1 VTDAPSRNFL
11 AAAFARLRALRAS
24 GRLKVTGL
32 RLFLLAIAAMVL
44 GAVFSGPLSGLFR
57 ILEYLCWAALGL
69 RLAARFI
76 RWIFNTVLWTVRS
89 RLIVTCLLMGLAP
102 IVLFGT
108 LAGIAGYI
116 FCGQFATS
124 IVAEGISDNLNRAQ
138 ARSMVE
144 LSQLERADA
153 GARTI
158 VADDREGRFMTV
170 WRDGKQQD
178 AGAAK
183 NSLRQAS
190 PFASGPIPGWLHP
203 GFKGVVVAS
212 GKLFLCAAS
221 GNAAEG
227 HSAVLLNCTQL
238 GNQEVRSLAEGLGDV
253 RIRAALVA
261 NTHGA
266 KATGATTADPADQ
279 PGAFHTLAGG
289 DVAARVNVF
298 DIRVFFTAPLA
309 TTDFATGEDDNVYM
323 FVTSRPAMLY
333 RRLFASSVEAG
344 TIVHIILIVTAVVFG
359 VLELFACLMAIAVSL
374 TITRSIADLYDATRE
389 IDKGNL
395 DHRIPVRRK
404 DQLAALAGSF
414 NSMTASL
421 KALLKEQREKDR
433 MQNELK
439 IAQEVQNNLFPHA
452 AIQLPDFE
460 VFGVCEPARTIG
472 GDYYDFIPFGES
484 QLYLALGDISG
495 KGISAALLMA
505 SLHSAVRAY
514 RIGEGS
520 EAAQGDGQGDGLD
533 GADLGV
539 SPGRMLALLNQHLY
553 SSTQPEKYATLFL
566 ACYDGATRLLTYS
579 NGGHLPPVLLSANGE
594 VQHLDCGGSVVGLL
608 PGMQY
613 SEATI
618 QLNRGDLIV
627 AYSDGLTEPERET
640 VDFGEERLIEVIRR
654 NQILPLPDIA
664 ARALGAVQAWI
675 GDAEQP
681 DDMTLVLAR
690 LS

>member
-1 VTDAPSRNFL
+1 
-11 AAAFARLRALRAS
+11 
-24 GRLKVTGL
+24 
-32 RLFLLAIAAMVL
+32 MVL

-57 ILEYLCWAALGL
+57 ILEYVCWAALGL

-76 RWIFNTVLWTVRS
+76 RWIFNRVLWTVRS

-108 LAGIAGYI
+108 LAGVAGYL

-124 IVAEGISDNLNRAQ
+124 IAAEWISDSLDRAAERSSLEPSQ
-138 ARSMVE
+138 LARSE
-144 LSQLERADA
+144 SAPGTLT
-153 GARTI
+153 GG
-158 VADDREGRFMTV
+158 DREQRFVTF
-170 WRDGKQQD
+170 WRDGKLQV
-178 AGAAK
+178 AGLAR
-183 NSLRQAS
+183 NPIGPGPS
-190 PFASGPIPGWLHP
+190 PFASASVPGWLHP

-212 GKLFLCAAS
+212 GRLFLCVAN
-221 GNAAEG
+221 GGAAEG
-227 HSAVLLNCTQL
+227 HSVALLSCSQL
-238 GNQEVRSLAEGLGDV
+238 RNEEVRSLAEGLGDV
-253 RIRAALVA
+253 RIRSAMAT
-261 NTHGA
+261 NTHSTKTAGA
-266 KATGATTADPADQ
+266 ATADPVDE
-279 PGAFHTLAGG
+279 PGEFHSLEGG
-289 DVAARVNVF
+289 TVAARVNVF

-333 RRLFASSVEAG
+333 RRLFASSVQVG
-344 TIVHIILIVTAVVFG
+344 SIVRIALIVTAIVFG
-359 VLELFACLMAIAVSL
+359 VLELFACLMAIALSR

-395 DHRIPVRRK
+395 DHHIPVRRK

-439 IAQEVQNNLFPHA
+439 IAQEVQNNLFPHT
-452 AIQLPDFE
+452 AIKLPDFE

-514 RIGEGS
+514 RIGEGT
-520 EAAQGDGQGDGLD
+520 EMPEEDGQGDALA
-533 GADLGV
+533 GAELGV

-566 ACYDGATRLLTYS
+566 ACYEGTTRRLTYA
-579 NGGHLPPVLLSANGE
+579 NGGHLPPVLLSANGA
-594 VQHLDCGGSVVGLL
+594 VRHLDCGGSVVGLL

-613 SEATI
+613 SEATV
-618 QLNRGDLIV
+618 QLNPGDLII

-640 VDFGEERLIEVIRR
+640 VDFGEERLIDVVRR